1 MKTIRVVAA
10 VIKAENEKEQPVI
23 FATQRGYGEL
33 KGGWEFPGGKIEE
46 GETPQKALKREIME
60 ELDTEIAIGKLIDT
74 IEYDYPTFH
83 LSMDCFWCEI
93 IKGNLVLKEHEAAK
107 WLGKD
112 ELDSVEWLP
121 ADVKLI
127 EAIRSIELISFKEE
141 IVFLQMCRKL

>member
-1 MKTIRVVAA
+1 MRTLNTK
-10 VIKAENEKEQPVI
+10 
-23 FATQRGYGEL
+23 YGISA
-33 KGGWEFPGGKIEE
+33 GWEFPGGKIEE

-60 ELDTEIAIGKLIDT
+60 ELDTEIVIGKLIDT

-112 ELDSVEWLP
+112 ERDSVEWLP

-127 EAIRSIELISFKEE
+127 EAS
-141 IVFLQMCRKL
+141 RKALN